1 MDYVELKQKLKS
13 QGYDIQIALGRIYLS
28 ADREYILNKGEA
40 IAIAQYTDRYGKLE
54 NFSPYMEKNGLNHWL
69 NRDRLFLSGIE
80 KEILQELNQEFLD
93 EAIASLKGWESFD
106 DRRKERLARLAYEV
120 VDMENPRD
128 IFFRFSDE
136 VLHQIERENPEYQRM
151 MVDALRNIKK
161 EIESME
167 KKS

>member
-1 MDYVELKQKLKS
+1 MNHIELGQKLRS
-13 QGYDIQIALGRIYLS
+13 QGYDIRVSLGAIDLF
-28 ADREYILNKGEA
+28 ADRYYLLSQKEA
-40 IAIAQYTDRYGKLE
+40 EAIAQYTDRYGKLE

-120 VDMENPRD
+120 VEMENPRD
-128 IFFRFSDE
+128 IFFRFADE
-136 VLHQIERENPEYQRM
+136 VLHQVERENPEYRQM
-151 MVDALRNIKK
+151 MVDALRGIKEK
-161 EIESME
+161 VENME
-167 KKS
+167 KKA